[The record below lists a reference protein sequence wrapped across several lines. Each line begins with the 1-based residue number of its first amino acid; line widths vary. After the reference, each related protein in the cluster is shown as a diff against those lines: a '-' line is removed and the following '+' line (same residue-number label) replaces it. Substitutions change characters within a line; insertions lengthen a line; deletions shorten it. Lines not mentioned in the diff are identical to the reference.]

1 MKCAQAFTNN
11 AGIPEFYG
19 ISIMETL
26 ELGPDQKF
34 TNLYHSL
41 KDPGGASAAPDQK
54 ELGPTGPSGSP
65 TDWVGNVEDI
75 AIGLDRTRDS
85 LFRAV
90 ALDAENGSEMSLLAD
105 DQYSVRQQKIGYY
118 GALEE
123 GRMILDNRVLSGI
136 TVRG

>member
-1 MKCAQAFTNN
+1 
-11 AGIPEFYG
+11 
-19 ISIMETL
+19 METL

-34 TNLYHSL
+34 TKLY
-41 KDPGGASAAPDQK
+41 K
-54 ELGPTGPSGSP
+54 ELADPSGPSATATASGKADVGPTGPSG
-65 TDWVGNVEDI
+65 TEADTQKGIADI
-75 AIGLDRTRDS
+75 AIGLDRTRES

-90 ALDAENGSEMSLLAD
+90 ALDAENGTEMSLLAD

-136 TVRG
+136 TVQG